1 MTRFA
6 WLLAAAFLTVPA
18 FAQDKPAPEK
28 PAEKIDAPLVSV
40 TRHSGTFGGV
50 SVAIQLKNSYTTLA
64 LLNG

>member
-6 WLLAAAFLTVPA
+6 WLLEAAFLTVPA

-50 SVAIQLKNSYTTLA
+50 SVAYIATARETYLKA
-64 LLNG
+64 